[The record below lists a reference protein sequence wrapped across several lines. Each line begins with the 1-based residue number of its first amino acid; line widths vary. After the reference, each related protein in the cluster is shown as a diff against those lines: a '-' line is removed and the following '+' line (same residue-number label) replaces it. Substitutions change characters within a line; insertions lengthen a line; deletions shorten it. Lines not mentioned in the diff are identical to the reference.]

1 MKLLLDT
8 HVVLWWLRDDPR
20 LGRRSRAMIAGGN
33 NEILVSIA
41 TPWEVAIKY
50 RIGKLDESSM
60 AVLDAIG
67 SAGMSVIDIRRP
79 HLEALEKLPK
89 GHGDP
94 FDHLILAQAGAE
106 AATLMTGD
114 RQMAAYGIPCI
125 GIS

>member
-1 MKLLLDT
+1 MRLLLDT

-20 LGRRSRAMIAGGN
+20 LGSRSRAMIAGGN

-50 RIGKLDESSM
+50 RIGKLDETST
-60 AVLDAIG
+60 AVLDAID
-67 SAGMSVIDIRRP
+67 SAGMSVVDIRRP

-94 FDHLILAQAGAE
+94 FDHLILAQARTEGA
-106 AATLMTGD
+106 TVMTGD